1 MKCCIM
7 TIFRIVLPFGNWKG
21 DRAQKKNKATTLVF
35 YNLSGSLLFT
45 WSLTSDHFWWFYEI
59 LSLLTRNLRSTH
71 NHTFFYRFHLKAKAG
86 QSGDISPVTLAGNEK
101 YYLGKSWYIFRREVF
116 LLSAVCNFFIKQ
128 HSLSSGFHNNVAKP
142 YWDLNPKC
150 CLVWLLILINWEFLL
165 IIE

>member
-7 TIFRIVLPFGNWKG
+7 TIFRIVLPFGNWEG
-21 DRAQKKNKATTLVF
+21 DRTQKKNKATTLVF
-35 YNLSGSLLFT
+35 SNLSGSLLFT

-71 NHTFFYRFHLKAKAG
+71 NHTFFIVFIWKRRQG
-86 QSGDISPVTLAGNEK
+86 SPGIFLQWLSQGMKNIIW
-101 YYLGKSWYIFRREVF
+101 GKSWYIFRREVF
-116 LLSAVCNFFIKQ
+116 LLSAVCDFFIKQ

-150 CLVWLLILINWEFLL
+150 CLVWLSILINWEFLL